1 MTILESFLNS
11 SVMGFN
17 KNSRNSGIHLDLTEM
32 LLNSVGAVNQEN
44 VINKS
49 RKGSFTDQV

>member
-17 KNSRNSGIHLDLTEM
+17 KNSRNSGIPLDLTEM
-32 LLNSVGAVNQEN
+32 LFNSVGAVNQEN

>member
-32 LLNSVGAVNQEN
+32 LFNSVGAVNQKN